1 MSRRSLDRS
10 SYGIGENFSS
20 EQYKLLAD
28 YEIEI
33 MYQPLTITKYINS
46 LLKIQ
51 SHETASYYPITED
64 QVKTFFK
71 SIGPSFHYPNIK
83 YSSSGEIE
91 MAARIISFIG
101 ESGYN
106 YIKSVYNVSPLNQ
119 PTLLFYGV
127 EQLAT
132 FFTYIFFNFTQEN
145 TKINSIRG
153 NFRKHGFDSWQFTNI
168 KSSLSIDNLLQT
180 KIKLLKVGAAQRFF
194 LTLGFPVEK
203 FFFKELELSLLDLM
217 QNFFTNLR
225 IGLGND
231 LVSKFIDDFSL
242 EERVKIE
249 YHQDLDLF
257 IFYCLSYLFS
267 HLSRYKIFTWQKLL
281 QTNEKNLG
289 FYIKFLIKKIEDLF
303 LRKIFSILSY
313 EKDQIWILLRHP
325 QRIESL

>member
-1 MSRRSLDRS
+1 MSQRSLDRRT
-10 SYGIGENFSS
+10 YGVGEGFSS
-20 EQYKLLAD
+20 EQYKILAD

-33 MYQPLTITKYINS
+33 TYQPLTITKYIRS
-46 LLKIQ
+46 LLKVQ
-51 SHETASYYPITED
+51 SHENASYYPLIEE
-64 QVKTFFK
+64 QVKTFFEN
-71 SIGPSFHYPNIK
+71 INPSFNYRNIK
-83 YSSSGEIE
+83 YSSSSKIE
-91 MAARIISFIG
+91 MIARIIAFIG

-132 FFTYIFFNFTQEN
+132 FFSYIFFNFTQEN

-153 NFRKHGFDSWQFTNI
+153 NFRRHGIDSWQFNNI
-168 KSSLSIDNLLQT
+168 KSSMSIDNLLQT

-194 LTLGFPVEK
+194 LTLGFPVDQ

-217 QNFFTNLR
+217 QNFFTNLQ
-225 IGLGND
+225 IGLSPD
-231 LVSKFIDDFSL
+231 LVSKFMDDLSL
-242 EERVKIE
+242 EENVKIE

-257 IFYCLSYLFS
+257 IFYCLSFLFS

-303 LRKIFSILSY
+303 LRKIFSILGY
-313 EKDQIWILLRHP
+313 EKEQIWILLRHP